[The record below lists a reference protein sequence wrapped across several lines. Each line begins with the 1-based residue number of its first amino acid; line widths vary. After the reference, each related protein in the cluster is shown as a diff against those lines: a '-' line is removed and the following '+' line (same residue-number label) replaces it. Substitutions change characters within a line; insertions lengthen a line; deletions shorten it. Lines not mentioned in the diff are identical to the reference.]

1 MHPTPSQPDHR
12 LNLLLSWGG
21 WRPDSW
27 ADRMACLLE
36 PMGVQSLR
44 VRTARQA
51 EQVIRTTAI
60 HVAVVDLGLPMDF
73 GASAPCEDA
82 GPRVLE
88 MLKRATAGAG
98 GGAGDGG
105 GVPTVIVRSPR
116 SQRDACREMTA
127 ALHFNAFAVVDRRS
141 ADVEQMLKLLQR
153 VLERHYQGRWPSAS
167 GN

>member
-1 MHPTPSQPDHR
+1 
-12 LNLLLSWGG
+12 
-21 WRPDSW
+21 
-27 ADRMACLLE
+27 MACLLA

-51 EQVIRTTAI
+51 EQVIRTTPI

-73 GASAPCEDA
+73 GAAAPCDDA
-82 GPRVLE
+82 GPRVLD
-88 MLKRATAGAG
+88 MLKRTTAAG
-98 GGAGDGG
+98 GFGI
-105 GVPTVIVRSPR
+105 PTVIVRSPR

-127 ALHFNAFAVVDRRS
+127 ALHFNAFAVIDRRS

-153 VLERHYQGRWPSAS
+153 VLDRHYQGRWPSPN